1 MRSWL
6 ILTGLLILSA
16 KLYSNQGADLPAI
29 RQLTTQQGLADNR
42 VKYFFQDYNGLIWLN
57 TRNGLQRYDG
67 TRFFTLSYDPQD
79 PRHSLPSSIMNF
91 GITEDAQQYIWAVTE
106 HEGPVRFTPGSGE
119 LINFTQQLNQKEFKR
134 SHTIVYTSSKRILMS
149 TGGGLMKWTPTGFIK
164 LEDQSKRLPATD
176 FYNLRNILEDPDEII
191 WISSSHG
198 FLQLD
203 TAGQFYSSNYNP
215 LQKKILQQQLDI
227 STSLMDRDGSI
238 WFSSWNINE
247 QKGRSLYRYDTRRN
261 RLDSVWMPAAAG
273 RQDDYFSIPN
283 TMIQD
288 GSGNIWMSTLGGHIY
303 VFNSDMQL
311 LQDYTSVSL
320 NGNQHKLESISALF
334 SDRNGNIWIS
344 FEQGVFICRPS
355 AASINYTYPIQSY
368 NFSFQHGATQILSSV
383 SGSIYVNN
391 RSRGLHKWDF
401 QKNRLEYIPQPLYP
415 GKWANYLKLLY
426 ADKEGLYIN
435 PWFSDEVLKFNE
447 SRNQFEPFIPG
458 GKLGLLDPEGIST
471 DSFHVFTGKHAI
483 HLFTNKGNFIDSLVA
498 GPGHTQITDWTIAEK
513 SELLLI
519 DTAAIVY
526 RLDLLQRSLEKLVR
540 LPFRGGSYSILKMGE
555 NWLVGTIYE
564 GLKLITKSGTVLRSF
579 STMDG
584 LLSNTIHELS
594 KDSLGKIWIKTP
606 NGINYIDSASGLHI
620 YTTMLHDKRYH
631 AFQDACLVGP
641 YGAAF
646 LMRDKL
652 LYYPYVELKEPE
664 KIPFVFTQIQKGN
677 EDNTYR
683 FEFAALDY
691 TQQESIQYR
700 YRLKQS
706 GKDWIY
712 LGNLGSLVFDQLQ
725 PGSYQLEIQYRRLN
739 ENWQE
744 NSLDHSFIIHR
755 PFWKSWW
762 FYSLLGFV
770 IVAPIVYSVRKE
782 WVSKKRMEQLRWQLS
797 RDLHDDIGSTL
808 SSIGIYS
815 TLLESRVKDEKG
827 KSIVQ
832 EIRQHTRDMVQNMSD
847 IVWAIQPHNG
857 DAEPLIRRFIK
868 YAEPI
873 LTSGNIRLD
882 AEAAL
887 SCVSVELSML
897 QKRNIFLILKE
908 AMNNCLKHGRA
919 TVFTLSCN
927 VSKNQLSIEVGDNG
941 IGFDSSALSRKN
953 GLINMS
959 ERIRELR
966 GTIQVDT
973 APAAGC
979 RIRLTIPLQELP
991 A

>member
-42 VKYFFQDYNGLIWLN
+42 VKFFFQDHNGLIWLN

-79 PRHSLPSSIMNF
+79 HRHSLPSSIMNF
-91 GITEDAQQYIWAVTE
+91 GITEDVQQYIWAVTE

-119 LINFTQQLNQKEFKR
+119 LMSFTQQLNQKEFKR
-134 SHTIVYTSSKRILMS
+134 SHTIVHTSRKKILMS
-149 TGGGLMKWTPTGFIK
+149 TVGGLMKWTPTGFIK
-164 LEDQSKRLPATD
+164 LEDQNNRLPATD
-176 FYNLRNILEDPDEII
+176 FYNLRNILEDPDGNI

-215 LQKKILQQQLDI
+215 IQKKILQQQLDI

-238 WFSSWNINE
+238 WFSCWNINE
-247 QKGRSLYRYDTRRN
+247 QKGRSIYRYDSRRN

-273 RQDDYFSIPN
+273 RLDDYFSIPN

-288 GSGNIWMSTLGGHIY
+288 ASGNIWMSTLGGHIY

-355 AASINYTYPIQSY
+355 AASINYSFPIQSF
-368 NFSFQHGATQILSSV
+368 NFSFQHGATQIFSSP
-383 SGSIYVNN
+383 SGSIFVNN

-401 QKNRLEYIPQPLYP
+401 QKKQLQYIPQPFYP

-426 ADKEGLYIN
+426 ADKAGLYIN
-435 PWFSDEVLKFNE
+435 PWFTDEVLRFNE
-447 SRNQFEPFIPG
+447 GGNQFEPFIPS

-471 DSFHVFTGKHAI
+471 DSFHVFTGKYAI
-483 HLFTNKGNFIDSLVA
+483 HLFSNKGNFIDSVVA
-498 GPGHTQITDWTIAEK
+498 GPGHTQITGWTVAEK

-540 LPFRGGSYSILKMGE
+540 LPLRGGSYSILKMGE

-564 GLKLITKSGTVLRSF
+564 GIKLMTKSGTVLRSF
-579 STMDG
+579 STHDG
-584 LLSNTIHELS
+584 LLSNTVLKLS

-606 NGINYIDSASGLHI
+606 NGINYIDTSSGLHI

-631 AFQDACLVGP
+631 AFQDACFVGQ

-677 EDNTYR
+677 EDNPYR

-706 GKDWIY
+706 GNDWTY

-739 ENWQE
+739 ENWQT
-744 NSLDHSFIIHR
+744 NSLEHQFVIHR

-762 FYSLLGFV
+762 FYALLGFV
-770 IVAPIVYSVRKE
+770 MLAPIIYSLRKE
-782 WVSKKRMEQLRWQLS
+782 WLSKKRMEQLRWQLS

-827 KSIVQ
+827 KSILQ
-832 EIRQHTRDMVQNMSD
+832 EIRQHTRDMMQNMSD

-887 SCVSVELSML
+887 SCVSLELSML

-919 TVFTLSCN
+919 TVFTLACA

-941 IGFDSSALSRKN
+941 IGFDSNALSRKN

-959 ERIRELR
+959 ERIKELK

-973 APAAGC
+973 APGAGC

>member
-6 ILTGLLILSA
+6 FLTGLLILSA
-16 KLYSNQGADLPAI
+16 KLYSKQEADLPAI

-42 VKYFFQDYNGLIWLN
+42 VKFFYQDHSGLIWLN

-79 PRHSLPSSIMNF
+79 PQGSLPSSIMNF
-91 GITEDAQQYIWAVTE
+91 GITEDVKQNIWAVTE

-119 LINFTQQLNQKEFKR
+119 LLSFTRQLKQKEYRR
-134 SHTIVYTSSKRILMS
+134 SHTIVHTSRKTILMS
-149 TGGGLMKWTPTGFIK
+149 TGGGLLKWTPAGFK
-164 LEDQSKRLPATD
+164 LLEDQRKRLPISD
-176 FYNLRNILEDPDEII
+176 FNNLRNVLEDPDGMI

-215 LQKKILQQQLDI
+215 LQKKILQHQLDV

-238 WFSSWNINE
+238 WFSCWNVNE
-247 QKGRSLYRYDTRRN
+247 QKGRSLYRYDTRKN

-273 RQDDYFSIPN
+273 MQDDYFSIPN

-288 GSGNIWMSTLGGHIY
+288 ASGNIWMSTLGGHIY

-334 SDRNGNIWIS
+334 ADRNGNIWIS

-355 AASINYTYPIQSY
+355 AASINFSLPIRSF
-368 NFSFQHGATQILSSV
+368 NFSFQHGATQLFSSP
-383 SGSIYVNN
+383 SGSIFVNN
-391 RSRGLHKWDF
+391 RSKGLYKWDV
-401 QKNRLEYIPQPLYP
+401 QNRELQYIPQQLYP

-426 ADKEGLYIN
+426 ADKLGLYIN
-435 PWFSDEVLKFNE
+435 PWFSDEVLRFNE
-447 SRNQFEPFIPG
+447 SRNQLEPFIPP
-458 GKLGLLDPEGIST
+458 GKLRLLDPEGIST

-483 HLFTNKGNFIDSLVA
+483 HLFNNKGNFIDSIVA
-498 GPGHTQITDWTIAEK
+498 GPGHTQVTDWTVAEK

-519 DTAAIVY
+519 DTAAIIY
-526 RLDLLQRSLEKLVR
+526 RLDLQKRSLEMLVR
-540 LPFRGGSYSILKMGE
+540 LPFRGGSYNILKLGDKL
-555 NWLVGTIYE
+555 LVGTLYE
-564 GLKLITKSGTVLRSF
+564 GLKLITKSGTVVRSF
-579 STMDG
+579 STHDG
-584 LLSNTIHELS
+584 LLSNTIYELS
-594 KDSLGKIWIKTP
+594 KDSLGKSWIKTP
-606 NGINYIDSASGLHI
+606 NGINYIDSANGLHI

-631 AFQDACLVGP
+631 TFQDACLVGQ

-706 GKDWIY
+706 DKDWIY

-744 NSLDHSFIIHR
+744 NTLEHLFVIHR

-762 FYSLLGFV
+762 FYTVMAILVL
-770 IVAPIVYSVRKE
+770 APIVYSIRKE

-847 IVWAIQPHNG
+847 IVWAIQPHNEE
-857 DAEPLIRRFIK
+857 AEPLIRRFIK

-873 LTSGNIRLD
+873 LTSGNICLD
-882 AEAAL
+882 AEGAF

-908 AMNNCLKHGRA
+908 AMNNCLKHGKA
-919 TVFTLSCN
+919 TVFKLTCS
-927 VSKNQLSIEVGDNG
+927 VSKNHFIVEVGDNG
-941 IGFDSSALSRKN
+941 IGFDSNALSRKN
-953 GLINMS
+953 GLINMA
-959 ERIRELR
+959 ERIKELR

-973 APAAGC
+973 TPGAGC
-979 RIRLTIPLQELP
+979 RIRLTIPLQQLP